1 MKLTVGCNGVTDKSD
16 GLNEK
21 CPTEMQVFDDVVL
34 SCWLLFGKLW
44 SH

>member
-1 MKLTVGCNGVTDKSD
+1 MKLTVGCNGVMDKSD

-21 CPTEMQVFDDVVL
+21 CPIKMQVFDYVAL
-34 SCWLLFGKLW
+34 SCWLLFGTLW